1 MGSPTVAGTENSSN
15 NFIRE
20 SRRFVTG
27 LRAAEPMDSAFGT
40 RPHLIADIATEAG
53 NLGIEIADI
62 AGHIEDVNVRINRQS
77 TVFAQLRDTGVKMS
91 QSTRRIS
98 EASAVA
104 RRVTE
109 QARQEVDSSQDRVQR
124 SLADIHTLVD
134 AVGGMEGQI
143 AGLRDALDRVG
154 RVAKEIFTIAKQ
166 TNLLALNATIEAA
179 RAGEAGRGFAVVANE
194 VKALSTKTSEATTEI
209 DATLKYLNEQAQ
221 RLMTE
226 SSASATKART
236 VSEGT
241 ASIGQVIETVGRA
254 MRDLHTETDKIDQAS
269 SEIGENCAALESE
282 IGDLAIGVK
291 LSSENLS
298 QARDR
303 VNNLLGMSERLI
315 GATAELDVETVD
327 TPFIKM
333 VTEAAARV
341 SAAFEQG
348 IASGQIGEGDL
359 FDRHYQPVPGSDPQQ
374 FMARFT
380 NFCDRVLP
388 DIQEPLLRRSDR
400 IVFCVS
406 LDENGYL
413 PTHNRAFSQP
423 QGRDPVWN
431 AANCRNRRMF
441 NDRVGLA
448 AGRNTKPFLLQTYR
462 RDMGGGKFVLMKD
475 VSAPIRVGGRHWGGL
490 RLAYKV

>member
-1 MGSPTVAGTENSSN
+1 
-15 NFIRE
+15 
-20 SRRFVTG
+20 
-27 LRAAEPMDSAFGT
+27 MDSAFGL

-62 AGHIEDVNVRINRQS
+62 AGHIEDVNARVNRQS
-77 TVFAQLRDTGVKMS
+77 AVFAQLRDTGGKMS
-91 QSTRRIS
+91 QSTQRIS
-98 EASAVA
+98 AASTVA
-104 RRVTE
+104 RHVTE
-109 QARQEVDSSQDRVQR
+109 QARQEVDSSHDRVQR
-124 SLADIHTLVD
+124 SLSDIHALVSS
-134 AVGGMEGQI
+134 VTGIESQI
-143 AGLRDALDRVG
+143 VGLRDALDRVG

-194 VKALSTKTSEATTEI
+194 VKALSSKTSEATTEI

-226 SSASATKART
+226 SSASAVKARA

-241 ASIGQVIETVGRA
+241 AAIGTVIETVGRA
-254 MRDLHTETDKIDQAS
+254 MRELHGETDKIDAAS
-269 SEIGENCAALESE
+269 SEIGSNCAELESE
-282 IGDLAIGVK
+282 IADLAVGVK

-303 VNNLLGMSERLI
+303 VNNLVGMSERLI
-315 GATAELDVETVD
+315 GVTAELNIETVD

-333 VTEAAARV
+333 VTEAAAKV
-341 SAAFEQG
+341 SAAFED
-348 IASGQIGEGDL
+348 AVARGEVGESDL
-359 FDRHYQPVPGSDPQQ
+359 FDRAYQPVVGSEPQQ
-374 FMARFT
+374 FTTRFT
-380 NFCDRVLP
+380 QICDRLLP
-388 DIQEPLLRRSDR
+388 GIQEPVLSGHDR
-400 IVFCVS
+400 IVFCVA

-431 AANCRNRRMF
+431 AANCRNRRLF

-462 RDMGGGKFVLMKD
+462 RDMGGGNYVLMKD
-475 VSAPIRVGGRHWGGL
+475 VSAPVSVRGRHWGGL